1 MNASASRANSRIA
14 KICVG
19 HIAGNWNAVMPK
31 LVAALLL
38 LSLPLAA
45 QAAPDDPRCARD
57 MPRAGELVSAVAG
70 RDRGGPYGPDA
81 ICRVLRANLRD
92 MSEATDIMK
101 RCMSGHAL
109 RENVG
114 QMEASM
120 EDVQAVIARKCR

>member
-1 MNASASRANSRIA
+1 R
-14 KICVG
+14 VG
-19 HIAGNWNAVMPK
+19 HTGGEWNAVMPK
-31 LVAALLL
+31 LVVALLL
-38 LSLPLAA
+38 LSLPIAA
-45 QAAPDDPRCARD
+45 HAAPADPRCARD
-57 MPRAGELVSAVAG
+57 MQRAGELVTAVAG

-92 MSEATDIMK
+92 MGEATDIMK

-120 EDVQAVIARKCR
+120 EDVRAVVARKCR